1 MAEICLLGTGGMLPL
16 KDRFLTSLYIEQNGK
31 ALLVDCGEGTQVAMG
46 MHGLKMSRVEALL
59 ITHDHADHVTGLPGL
74 LLSIGNCSRTEPLDI
89 YLPTSCMNAVK
100 SLMSVCGYLPYEVAL
115 HPLSFSEAESFRI
128 ERIDPLLTIN
138 TLPLEHSTKCI
149 GYSFEFYRKPVFDPQ
164 KAKALDVP
172 VQFWKKL
179 HAGEDVTLENGQVI
193 TQSQVT
199 GGQRTPL
206 KITYTTDTRPLE
218 SIVGFAENSDLFVCE
233 GMYGTLDKKQSMEEK
248 GHMLMQDACELAK
261 KADAK
266 RLWLTHYSPAEKEP
280 AVYED
285 ELKAIFPEVS
295 VSVDGMKI
303 SL

>member
-149 GYSFEFYRKPVFDPQ
+149 GYSLEFYRQPVSDPQ

-199 GGQRTPL
+199 GGQRAPL

-261 KADAK
+261 KANAK

>member
-149 GYSFEFYRKPVFDPQ
+149 GYSFEFYRKPVFDHR
-164 KAKALDVP
+164 KRKHLMCRDSP
-172 VQFWKKL
+172 VI
-179 HAGEDVTLENGQVI
+179 E
-193 TQSQVT
+193 
-199 GGQRTPL
+199 R
-206 KITYTTDTRPLE
+206 
-218 SIVGFAENSDLFVCE
+218 
-233 GMYGTLDKKQSMEEK
+233 
-248 GHMLMQDACELAK
+248 
-261 KADAK
+261 
-266 RLWLTHYSPAEKEP
+266 
-280 AVYED
+280 
-285 ELKAIFPEVS
+285 
-295 VSVDGMKI
+295 
-303 SL
+303 